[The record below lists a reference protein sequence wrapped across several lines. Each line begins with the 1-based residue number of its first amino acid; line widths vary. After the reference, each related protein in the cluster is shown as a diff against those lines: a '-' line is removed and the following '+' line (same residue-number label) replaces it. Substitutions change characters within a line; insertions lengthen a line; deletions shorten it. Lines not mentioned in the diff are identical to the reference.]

1 MRMLVNS
8 LSRFFYQR
16 NLGILLIRVATGLI
30 FLTHGW
36 MKVQNI
42 AGAEEMFAH
51 MGFGAGMGMFIAW
64 LELIGGAA
72 LILGVLTRVFAV
84 AFGIEM
90 LVAAFITGSIMRGV
104 GLELYLALVCFGI
117 ALIGSGRFSLY
128 RMECRHCGAMLCNG
142 SDCVKN

>member
-1 MRMLVNS
+1 MRMLVNR

-16 NLGILLIRVATGLI
+16 NLGLLIVRVATGLI

-36 MKVQNI
+36 MKVQNT
-42 AGAEEMFAH
+42 GMVEGMFAH
-51 MGFGAGMGMFIAW
+51 MGFMAGTGTFIAW

-90 LVAAFITGSIMRGV
+90 LVAAIITGSLAKGV
-104 GLELYLALVCFGI
+104 GLELYLALVSFAI
-117 ALIGSGRFSLY
+117 ALMGSGRFSLY
-128 RMECRHCGAMLCNG
+128 RKECKDCGGMMCAG
-142 SDCVKN
+142 KDCVKN